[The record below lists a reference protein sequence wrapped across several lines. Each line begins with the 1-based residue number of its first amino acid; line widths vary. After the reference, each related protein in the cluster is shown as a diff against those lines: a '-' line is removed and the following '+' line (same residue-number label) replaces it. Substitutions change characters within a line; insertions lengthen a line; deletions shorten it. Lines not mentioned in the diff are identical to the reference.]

1 VGLQVVGILL
11 VVEAVL
17 VVREPLLLAMDTVGR
32 EVLESGI
39 LIAQVLLYI
48 MVEVEEEEHGLV
60 ILL

>member
-1 VGLQVVGILL
+1 
-11 VVEAVL
+11 
-17 VVREPLLLAMDTVGR
+17 MDTVGR